1 MMQLSMA
8 HSAQRDRSLMRA
20 SFTALVLAGLVVTVG
35 MSSFQESHHAA
46 GTAERYSAQA
56 GLIRIPPNPS
66 AHIQKIPPTDAGH
79 SGVTSADTQCAGADS
94 DPEACVNRYV
104 TRYIAQQG
112 VNVEEQFCWLSPDV
126 VNSTCG
132 SANITNEA
140 QCRAL
145 VDQLVNTLTQE
156 RGAIGVEAVGST
168 CNDLYRGQLACYQV
182 FDTFEARAPQQV
194 AAATA
199 GLAQGSPARWKCC
212 TEDDPL
218 CKSEALKA
226 VEAAAPNAL
235 VQLASIRQDYVGID
249 TARGQTSVTNVNL
262 TETAGSAFAGGDT
275 KQAPVH
281 GAQSQSIANDAPA
294 APIPDATVA
303 SGNIQQQPTL
313 TTGTGITSPSAAI
326 PSAGSPNP
334 VTARA
339 SGPIAQSTGAGVG
352 PLSDS
357 GNQRRYESLQTPQAQ
372 ATQARAAAE
381 AFRQL
386 SVVERFAHFIGG
398 TQRFVSYQSPEG
410 IVIDVPVVEQQRRNV
425 VFVQRHDA
433 HIRSIEDIARD
444 AARSDVAAGTRTEH
458 YLHTLN
464 VVGGP
469 YSKGRATTTN
479 SSFAAIQDL
488 VVEGEAVAALSV
500 AEDTAQRAKNT
511 VYCRVGETSRSCIER
526 REQVAEEVE
535 RETFVAE
542 LVRRD
547 LPVSAVEHFVAVYD
561 GWANPNERPPASTPV
576 LVSGALN
583 QPEDIQN
590 DTATTSQPH
599 LLARAWDGITRG
611 ATRALDA
618 LRAWV
623 GLDLDPQ
630 VEQ

>member
-1 MMQLSMA
+1 MQLSMA
-8 HSAQRDRSLMRA
+8 HSAQRDRSLLRA

-35 MSSFQESHHAA
+35 VSSFQESRHAA
-46 GTAERYSAQA
+46 GTTERYSAQA

-79 SGVTSADTQCAGADS
+79 SGVTSADTQCAGTDS
-94 DPEACVNRYV
+94 DPEACVSRYV

-132 SANITNEA
+132 SANIANEA
-140 QCRAL
+140 QCRTL
-145 VDQLVNTLTQE
+145 IDQLVDTLTQE
-156 RGAIGVEAVGST
+156 RGALGVEAVGTT
-168 CNDLYRGQLACYQV
+168 CSDLYRGQLACYQV
-182 FDTFEARAPQQV
+182 FDTFEARAPQQL

-199 GLAQGSPARWKCC
+199 GLPQGSPGRWKCC

-235 VQLASIRQDYVGID
+235 VQLASIRQEYVGID
-249 TARGQTSVTNVNL
+249 TARGQTSVPNVNL
-262 TETAGSAFAGGDT
+262 TETAGSAFTTDDM
-275 KQAPVH
+275 KPLPLKDSPIHDQVH
-281 GAQSQSIANDAPA
+281 AKPSPISEAVIADSSGAMTPRQPA
-294 APIPDATVA
+294 T
-303 SGNIQQQPTL
+303 
-313 TTGTGITSPSAAI
+313 
-326 PSAGSPNP
+326 AGSPNP
-334 VTARA
+334 VTPRT
-339 SGPIAQSTGAGVG
+339 SGSIAQSTGAGVG
-352 PLSDS
+352 TPSHGGS
-357 GNQRRYESLQTPQAQ
+357 QPRYESLQTPQART
-372 ATQARAAAE
+372 TQARAAAE

-386 SVVERFAHFIGG
+386 SVVERFAHIIGG

-410 IVIDVPVVEQQRRNV
+410 IVIDVPVIEQQRRNV

-433 HIRSIEDIARD
+433 HIRSIEGIARD
-444 AARSDVAAGTRTEH
+444 AARNDAPAGTRTEH

-511 VYCRVGETSRSCIER
+511 VYCRVGETSNSCIER
-526 REQVAEEVE
+526 RERVAEEVE
-535 RETFVAE
+535 RETFVSE

-583 QPEDIQN
+583 QPEDIQESIA
-590 DTATTSQPH
+590 ATSSPH

-623 GLDLDPQ
+623 GAAN
-630 VEQ
+630 